1 MTPVWSV
8 PTGDAGTDGSAE
20 GGASARMGYVAGT
33 TDDDQVSVRPCVGI
47 NRVGSGGWRLESGRG
62 GMESERVGRGL
73 RDAGKQRPRAP
84 GRNWQAG
91 ETR

>member
-33 TDDDQVSVRPCVGI
+33 TDDDQVSVTRCVC
-47 NRVGSGGWRLESGRG
+47 
-62 GMESERVGRGL
+62 SERVESEEWTWWYGVVAREGIL
-73 RDAGKQRPRAP
+73 VTLCEPCHRKHEIPRA
-84 GRNWQAG
+84 GR
-91 ETR
+91 R